1 MTQTVDDR
9 TGPVLADMSL
19 EGRTAI
25 VTGAGR
31 GIGRTIAIAL
41 AEAGAD
47 VVVAARTVPEIE
59 ATAEAVRQHGR
70 GAVAVATDVSRSD
83 QVDALVQAAI
93 DRFGHVDVMVNNA
106 GYFREQA
113 VVPFPDTTL
122 APPDVTRESSTRMTD
137 EEWRSIIDTNI
148 GGVFY
153 GCRAVAPHMLERR
166 SGKIINISSC
176 NAHMAYR
183 LEVAYD
189 ASKAAVNMLTR
200 TLALEWAPYNVT
212 VNAIGPGEYNTSM
225 TAGSWSD
232 PERRK
237 AYEENIPLGRGGD
250 FRNLG
255 ALAIFMASPAS
266 DYMTGQTVYM
276 DGGLTAR

>member
-200 TLALEWAPYNVT
+200 VLALEWAPYNIC
-212 VNAIGPGEYNTSM
+212 VNAIGPGDYHTAM
-225 TAGSWSD
+225 TDETWRD
-232 PERRK
+232 PEARRRHLEGIPFGREGGLRELGVLA
-237 AYEENIPLGRGGD
+237 AYL
-250 FRNLG
+250 
-255 ALAIFMASPAS
+255 ASPAT
-266 DYMTGQTVYM
+266 DYMTGQVIYM
-276 DGGLTAR
+276 DGGLTAK

>member
-1 MTQTVDDR
+1 
-9 TGPVLADMSL
+9 MS
-19 EGRTAI
+19 EQKAN
-25 VTGAGR
+25 
-31 GIGRTIAIAL
+31 
-41 AEAGAD
+41 
-47 VVVAARTVPEIE
+47 
-59 ATAEAVRQHGR
+59 HGR